1 MEFRILGPLEA
12 VDEGRPVELPRRL
25 SRSLL
30 AYLLLH
36 ANEPVSSDRL
46 IEALWSG
53 RAPKTAPASLQN
65 YISRLRK
72 ALGPETIQLEP
83 AGYVLRVDPERFDLA
98 RFDRLVE
105 EAQGAPAKP
114 RAELLR
120 AALSLWRG
128 DPLEDLAFEEFAQEE
143 IAHLGERRL
152 AAVEARID
160 ADLELGSD
168 AELVDELESLI
179 AEHPLRER
187 LRGQLMLAL
196 YRAGRQGDAL
206 AAYQKARRALD
217 VELGLEPSEELRALE
232 RKILEQDP
240 ALAGSGVVRRP
251 ATESR
256 RVVTVLFCDVVDST
270 RLATKLDPEAYR
282 RVMSAY
288 FDAARGAIEA
298 HGGTVEKYIG
308 DAVMA
313 LFGVPEL
320 HEDDALRAVRAAVDT
335 RAAVAKANADSSRDW
350 DVELAVRIAVNT
362 GEVMASASA
371 DEALVTGAPI
381 NIAAHLEKRAG
392 ANEIVLGEETR
403 RLLADATRAEH
414 VDLGDDLHAWRLL
427 AVVAETP
434 GVAQPLEAPLVGRK
448 KELRRLRNAFHRARK
463 EQRCVVATIV
473 GEAGIGKTRLGRAL
487 VTSVRDDAR
496 VLVGRCV
503 AYGAGATFLPVAEIV
518 KRAAPEASVEGIA
531 ALLSGEEDGAQVA
544 QRVAELVGIA
554 EGPAA
559 PGESFWAVRRLLEAL
574 AREQTLVV
582 AFDDIHW
589 AEPTLLDLIEYLGE
603 WAEGPIMVLCLARP
617 DVLETRPG
625 WGGPTSTG
633 FLVEV
638 EPLPAEDVG
647 SLLEQLAGGPVA
659 PDVQAKITERAGGNA
674 LFAQQLLA
682 LAAEAPDVSLDE
694 APPTVEALIASRLDR
709 LDPGERDVLQR
720 ASVIGRHFTRAH
732 VKDLGPLNDTDLVS
746 LERRALV
753 HSIED
758 RFAFHHVLVRD
769 VAYRGIP
776 KAERAELH
784 ERAADSLAQRDAPD
798 ELVGFH
804 LEQSYTYRAELGR
817 IDDRGRRIARAAGER
832 LDRAG
837 IRAWKRAD
845 APAAV
850 NLMGRATHL
859 LPKDEP
865 RRRELLCELGVA
877 ARVAGHQDETERFL
891 DEAARSSVD
900 AGDRRLELRARIE
913 LEHTRMFE
921 DATAADRVLELA
933 ASAIPAL
940 EAAGDDRGLG
950 RAWLAIALVRVD
962 FKLQNAEGEEAAEKA
977 AALYRRAGWSP
988 SSSLGIL
995 TGALFFGPR
1004 PVPGAIAQCEQLL
1017 IQNAGDRA
1025 SEANVH
1031 LALGG
1036 LKAMGG
1042 DCDAGVVHVDTAR
1055 SIYDELGLVTAVE
1068 GTANRRGFVEVLAG
1082 RLDEAEQH
1090 LRACCEASIRRNES
1104 SFVASRSAELADV
1117 LYSLT
1122 RFDEAQ
1128 MWARIARD
1136 RAGQGDLHAQVSWRS
1151 IEAKLA
1157 ARRGELDLAEALVNA
1172 AVATIEKSDAVSQHA
1187 KVLLDLA
1194 EVLRL
1199 AGNEAGARTAI
1210 KRAKKLYRAKGNVA
1224 ALEAAKKLLT
1234 TDALV

>member
-1 MEFRILGPLEA
+1 
-12 VDEGRPVELPRRL
+12 
-25 SRSLL
+25 
-30 AYLLLH
+30 
-36 ANEPVSSDRL
+36 
-46 IEALWSG
+46 
-53 RAPKTAPASLQN
+53 
-65 YISRLRK
+65 
-72 ALGPETIQLEP
+72 
-83 AGYVLRVDPERFDLA
+83 
-98 RFDRLVE
+98 
-105 EAQGAPAKP
+105 
-114 RAELLR
+114 
-120 AALSLWRG
+120 
-128 DPLEDLAFEEFAQEE
+128 
-143 IAHLGERRL
+143 
-152 AAVEARID
+152 
-160 ADLELGSD
+160 
-168 AELVDELESLI
+168 
-179 AEHPLRER
+179 
-187 LRGQLMLAL
+187 
-196 YRAGRQGDAL
+196 
-206 AAYQKARRALD
+206 
-217 VELGLEPSEELRALE
+217 
-232 RKILEQDP
+232 
-240 ALAGSGVVRRP
+240 
-251 ATESR
+251 
-256 RVVTVLFCDVVDST
+256 
-270 RLATKLDPEAYR
+270 
-282 RVMSAY
+282 
-288 FDAARGAIEA
+288 
-298 HGGTVEKYIG
+298 
-308 DAVMA
+308 
-313 LFGVPEL
+313 
-320 HEDDALRAVRAAVDT
+320 
-335 RAAVAKANADSSRDW
+335 
-350 DVELAVRIAVNT
+350 
-362 GEVMASASA
+362 
-371 DEALVTGAPI
+371 
-381 NIAAHLEKRAG
+381 
-392 ANEIVLGEETR
+392 
-403 RLLADATRAEH
+403 
-414 VDLGDDLHAWRLL
+414 
-427 AVVAETP
+427 
-434 GVAQPLEAPLVGRK
+434 
-448 KELRRLRNAFHRARK
+448 
-463 EQRCVVATIV
+463 
-473 GEAGIGKTRLGRAL
+473 
-487 VTSVRDDAR
+487 
-496 VLVGRCV
+496 
-503 AYGAGATFLPVAEIV
+503 
-518 KRAAPEASVEGIA
+518 
-531 ALLSGEEDGAQVA
+531 
-544 QRVAELVGIA
+544 
-554 EGPAA
+554 
-559 PGESFWAVRRLLEAL
+559 
-574 AREQTLVV
+574 
-582 AFDDIHW
+582 
-589 AEPTLLDLIEYLGE
+589 
-603 WAEGPIMVLCLARP
+603 MVLCLARP

-798 ELVGFH
+798 EFVGFH
-804 LEQSYTYRAELGR
+804 LEQAFRYRVELAR
-817 IDDRGRRIARAAGER
+817 IDDRARRLARAAGER

-1172 AVATIEKSDAVSQHA
+1172 ALATIEKSDAVSQHA